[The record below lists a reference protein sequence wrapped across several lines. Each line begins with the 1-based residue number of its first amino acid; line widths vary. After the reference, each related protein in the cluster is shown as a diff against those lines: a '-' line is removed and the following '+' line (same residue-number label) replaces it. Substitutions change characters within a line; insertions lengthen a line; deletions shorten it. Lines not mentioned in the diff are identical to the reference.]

1 MSAGPQ
7 AEGASF
13 QSEGASQRASAR
25 ADNVTSQAGAK
36 LAANG
41 LDVPAAGGSQTLPK
55 RPERGEEIELQIDS
69 LAHGGEGVGRLGDGG
84 YVVFVSGALPGDR
97 VRAVVAKRKRSYA
110 HARLVE
116 VLQESPDRIAPT
128 AKHPGVAWQV
138 LPYARQLQIKQEQVD
153 DALRRIGRLD
163 GFELREI
170 VPALQ
175 QWRYRN
181 KLEYSFG
188 TGDSPDISSSAT
200 APEDTGTAP
209 EDTGTAPEDTSAAPE
224 NTGKSGTG
232 FLVCGFHAPGGWK
245 RVDPIDD
252 CLLASEVGNKAR
264 EVALEWARS
273 QGLRAWDRRRESID
287 SPVPLLRNLVVRE
300 GRHSGKLQIRL
311 VSTDGELEVGE
322 LAAALVA
329 GLGEETLS
337 GVLWTR
343 SSSLAETTMGGETEL
358 VWGDAEL
365 PERLGELDLHISS
378 EAFFQTNTE
387 MAEVLYGIVA
397 EYAALEG
404 WERVYDLYSGIGTI
418 ALTLAPRA
426 GELWGIEIIEQ
437 AVADAIAAAKRNDIT
452 NAHFFAGDARLA
464 LPELI
469 ERAGKP
475 DVVVVDPPRAG
486 LSQKVVRRIIEASPK
501 RIVYVSCN
509 PTTLAPNAAQLVEA
523 GWRLVKVRPVD
534 MFPQTPHIECVAL
547 LERQ

>member
-1 MSAGPQ
+1 MSASPHVEGTGPQ
-7 AEGASF
+7 SESAS
-13 QSEGASQRASAR
+13 GP
-25 ADNVTSQAGAK
+25 ADNAISQAGAK

-41 LDVPAAGGSQTLPK
+41 LDVHLPAAGGSQALPK
-55 RPERGEEIELQIDS
+55 RPERGEEIELRIDS
-69 LAHGGEGVGRLGDGG
+69 LAHGGEGIGRLGDGG
-84 YVVFVSGALPGDR
+84 YVVFVSGALPGDL
-97 VRAVVAKRKRSYA
+97 VRAVVVKRKRSYA
-110 HARLVE
+110 HARMVE
-116 VLQESPDRIAPT
+116 VLRESPDRIAPT
-128 AKHPGVAWQV
+128 ANHPGVAWQV
-138 LPYARQLQIKQEQVD
+138 LPYERQLQIKREQVE

-163 GFELREI
+163 GFDMEQI
-170 VPALQ
+170 VPALE

-188 TGDSPDISSSAT
+188 NAYPPDTPSSSV
-200 APEDTGTAP
+200 
-209 EDTGTAPEDTSAAPE
+209 DTSENTGSE
-224 NTGKSGTG
+224 NTGKSGTE
-232 FLVCGFHAPGGWK
+232 LLICGFHAPGGWK
-245 RVDPIDD
+245 RVDPIED
-252 CLLASEVGNKAR
+252 CLLASELGNRARKVG
-264 EVALEWARS
+264 LEWARA
-273 QGLRAWDRRRESID
+273 QGLRAWDRRRDSID
-287 SPVPLLRNLVVRE
+287 SPVPLMRNLVVRE
-300 GRHSGKLQIRL
+300 GRRSGKLQIRL

-329 GLGEETLS
+329 ELGEETLS

-365 PERLGELDLHISS
+365 PERLGELDLRISS

-404 WERVYDLYSGIGTI
+404 WERVYDLYCGIGTI

-547 LERQ
+547 LERT

>member
-1 MSAGPQ
+1 M
-7 AEGASF
+7 
-13 QSEGASQRASAR
+13 
-25 ADNVTSQAGAK
+25 T
-36 LAANG
+36 
-41 LDVPAAGGSQTLPK
+41 
-55 RPERGEEIELQIDS
+55 RPERGDELELTIDR
-69 LAHGGEGVGRLGDGG
+69 LAHGGEGVARFGDGG
-84 YVVFVSGALPGDR
+84 YVVFVSGAIPGDR
-97 VRAVVAKRKRSYA
+97 VRAVVIKRKRSYA
-110 HARLVE
+110 HARTVE
-116 VLQESPDRIAPT
+116 ILTPSPERIPPT

-138 LPYARQLQIKQEQVD
+138 LPYERQLQIKREQVE

-163 GFELREI
+163 GFEMEEI
-170 VPALQ
+170 VPAVA

-188 TGDSPDISSSAT
+188 RDADG
-200 APEDTGTAP
+200 E
-209 EDTGTAPEDTSAAPE
+209 
-224 NTGKSGTG
+224 
-232 FLVCGFHAPGGWK
+232 LVCGFHAPGG
-245 RVDPIDD
+245 RNMVEPIED
-252 CLLASEVGNKAR
+252 CLLASERGNRAR
-264 EVALEWARS
+264 EAALGWCRE
-273 QGLRAWDRRRESID
+273 QNLLAWSRGGRPGGGRTREGDAGSLGENTPRMSREQRTGPAPD
-287 SPVPLLRNLVVRE
+287 GRPFLRNLVVRE
-300 GRHSGKLQIRL
+300 GRHSGMLQIRL
-311 VSTDGELEVGE
+311 VTTDGELDVYS

-329 GLGEETLS
+329 ELGEETVS

-365 PERLGELDLHISS
+365 PERLACPGLGGELDLRISS

-397 EYAALEG
+397 GYAALEG

-426 GELWGIEIIEQ
+426 GELWGIEIVEQ
-437 AVADAIAAAKRNDIT
+437 AVADAIAGAKRNEVT
-452 NAHFFAGDARLA
+452 SAHFFAGDARLA

-475 DVVVVDPPRAG
+475 DVVVVDPPRSG
-486 LSQKVVRRIIEASPK
+486 LSQKVVRRIIDASPK
-501 RIVYVSCN
+501 RVVYVSCN

-547 LERQ
+547 LERG